1 MSRVAGTSR
10 AWSAVLVFAAGSIA
24 VASAL
29 LSYLVSPVAVI
40 GLFIGAIGLWAIAS
54 FKIGAILLL
63 MLSLPLGRLT
73 LTELGP
79 VPVSP
84 VTALAGALVLIWL
97 CRLLIGQ
104 EKLEASW
111 MQLPLAVF
119 LLCGV
124 LSFYWAADTVIA
136 AKIAFI
142 FVMGAAVYMVVSHT
156 VRSAEEVRAI
166 IWTIA
171 IATGLIG
178 SYAVAAEVG
187 IIGGVSEIQ
196 IYDSGESY
204 SRVEGLFTHPN
215 QLGGFLAL
223 TIPLLTALTV
233 SERSSWMRALG
244 YLLIAVSVAGL
255 ALTYSRG
262 AWVGTGLGLLI
273 LLPVLRRGAWLVPGV
288 ALVGA
293 VASSS
298 AILERLQSIA
308 SFNSDSAVTGRFEF
322 WSVALKLVAENPLS
336 GIGLGN
342 WYTVYGTLPIQ
353 NLPRLPYSLEVPAQA
368 HNLFLN
374 LAVEIGLVGAGAF
387 ILMLG
392 FAFYGAVKII
402 SASTGRTQIWTT
414 GICAGLAA
422 MVAQNLI
429 DVTIY
434 QGFMVLVLFTYLGLL
449 ETMRRF
455 EKSEAI

>member
-1 MSRVAGTSR
+1 M
-10 AWSAVLVFAAGSIA
+10 VFVAGSIA

-29 LSYLVSPVAVI
+29 LSYLVSPVALI
-40 GLFIGAIGLWAIAS
+40 GLFMGAIGLWAIAS
-54 FKIGAILLL
+54 FRIGAILLL

-79 VPVSP
+79 APVSP
-84 VTALAGALVLIWL
+84 VTMLAGALVLIWL
-97 CRLLIGQ
+97 WRVLVGQ
-104 EKLEASW
+104 EKIEASW
-111 MQLPLAVF
+111 IQFPMAVF

-142 FVMGAAVYMVVSHT
+142 FVMGAAIYLVVSHT
-156 VRSAEEVRAI
+156 VRSVEEVRAI
-166 IWTIA
+166 LWTIA
-171 IATGLIG
+171 IATGFIG
-178 SYAVAAEVG
+178 SYAVAAEIG

-196 IYDSGESY
+196 VYDSSESY

-233 SERSSWMRALG
+233 SERSVWMRILG

-273 LLPVLRRGAWLVPGV
+273 LLPVLRRGARLVPGV

-298 AILERLQSIA
+298 AILERVQSIA

-322 WSVALKLVAENPLS
+322 WSVALRLVAERPLS

-353 NLPRLPYSLEVPAQA
+353 NLPRLPYSLEIPAQA

-374 LAVEIGLVGAGAF
+374 LAVEIGLIGAGAF
-387 ILMLG
+387 VLMLV
-392 FAFYGAVKII
+392 FAFYKAVKVIH
-402 SASTGRTQIWTT
+402 ASTGRTKIWAT

-422 MVAQNLI
+422 MIVHNMV

-434 QGFMVLVLFTYLGLL
+434 QGFMVLILFTYLGLL
-449 ETMRRF
+449 EAMGRF
-455 EKSEAI
+455 EKSEAA